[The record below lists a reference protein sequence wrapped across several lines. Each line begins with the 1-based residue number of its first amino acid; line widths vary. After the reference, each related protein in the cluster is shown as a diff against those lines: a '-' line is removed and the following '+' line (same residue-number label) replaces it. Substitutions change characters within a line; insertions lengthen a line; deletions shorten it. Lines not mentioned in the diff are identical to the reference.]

1 MFINNIKESNDYVFD
16 TYGNYEIKLV
26 PKDKKYSEISQSL
39 TISYIE
45 RVKTSYKFKSG
56 ETIAFD
62 IEDYISVSGIDVG
75 DLVYDT
81 TFNKIDFDNAGT
93 GTFDIKLYLGNNEN
107 PTLTFDYEVYNVSDT
122 LFSLNEEVAYLYSE
136 EDFENYN
143 FDDYTVYDI
152 ETVVD
157 YTKPVFDGFKN
168 YEVTYTAT
176 DKYGT
181 QQVLVRTVYV
191 GKFILNDI
199 EKFEYREE
207 YDFPYELEYYSKS
220 EFDLYYKI
228 DSEDYTLIEDDTK
241 LIFTNVGYLTLTLLL
256 QNKIDYKTINESNKK
271 LQKLVYKY
279 GLAPEKKYTDDE
291 LKLFEN
297 CEYVLTHKKKISNLN
312 EYSNSLNNISEY
324 LKTKVKPVNEEKV
337 NIFNMIESYNKK
349 YSTLLNEEE
358 KSFVQEIASFK
369 NGVNTERKQKF
380 FESLK
385 NECLNGINKLL
396 ETSSESEK
404 HDLYAI
410 KESINSKIFCE
421 DTIVKDV
428 AKLLELRDII
438 LDK

>member
-1 MFINNIKESNDYVFD
+1 MTQLIINES
-16 TYGNYEIKLV
+16 
-26 PKDKKYSEISQSL
+26 
-39 TISYIE
+39 
-45 RVKTSYKFKSG
+45 
-56 ETIAFD
+56 
-62 IEDYISVSGIDVG
+62 ID
-75 DLVYDT
+75 
-81 TFNKIDFDNAGT
+81 
-93 GTFDIKLYLGNNEN
+93 
-107 PTLTFDYEVYNVSDT
+107 
-122 LFSLNEEVAYLYSE
+122 
-136 EDFENYN
+136 
-143 FDDYTVYDI
+143 
-152 ETVVD
+152 
-157 YTKPVFDGFKN
+157 
-168 YEVTYTAT
+168 
-176 DKYGT
+176 
-181 QQVLVRTVYV
+181 
-191 GKFILNDI
+191 
-199 EKFEYREE
+199 
-207 YDFPYELEYYSKS
+207 
-220 EFDLYYKI
+220 
-228 DSEDYTLIEDDTK
+228 
-241 LIFTNVGYLTLTLLL
+241 LL

-369 NGVNTERKQKF
+369 NGVNTVRKQKF